1 MATQDPEQ
9 IVVDPAQIVAD
20 PEQIVADP
28 EQIIADPAT
37 VKEKPAEEAAKD
49 SAEKEE
55 QKDLQEILKE
65 ARAKRPKK
73 KEGRP
78 PSSMESICLL
88 RMAQRISWKQVEKM
102 ADWYPIDEED
112 MKELDSAISL
122 ILVLKHKRML
132 RTDRLR
138 KALKH
143 AGNDTVEFY
152 LDLLDEYKQK
162 EDIQRKTA
170 FAKKATGKLVFFLK
184 KELTMADVCKLSVF
198 LYSKPKR
205 SLDFV
210 DVMQSLA
217 GESKISRRKQQFSIM
232 LIKIGRIELAN
243 RFVKMDWS
251 FLELLG
257 DEWFKYGVTC
267 VLDDLKARDNPDYWT
282 MERAEIEAKKG
293 KPLEGE
299 YGMPYNLM

>member
-1 MATQDPEQ
+1 MATKDPEK
-9 IVVDPAQIVAD
+9 V
-20 PEQIVADP
+20 E
-28 EQIIADPAT
+28 E
-37 VKEKPAEEAAKD
+37 VKEKPTESEDKDAVAKNIAEIMRENR
-49 SAEKEE
+49 ER
-55 QKDLQEILKE
+55 
-65 ARAKRPKK
+65 RAKR

-88 RMAQRISWKQVEKM
+88 RMAQRISWKQTEKM

-143 AGNDTVEFY
+143 AGNDVVEYY
-152 LDLLDEYKQK
+152 LDLLDDYKKK

-198 LYSKPKR
+198 LYSKPER
-205 SLDFV
+205 CLDFV
-210 DVMQSLA
+210 DVMQALA
-217 GESKISRRKQQFSIM
+217 GESKISRMKEKFRIM
-232 LIKIGRIELAN
+232 LIKIGRLELAN
-243 RFVKMDWS
+243 RYVKMDWS
-251 FLELLG
+251 FIELLG

-282 MERAEIEAKKG
+282 MERAEIEEKRG
-293 KPLEGE
+293 KLLEGE
-299 YGMPYNLM
+299 YSMPYNLM